1 MTTTQIR
8 AAKRTLP
15 DRWLRFCG
23 RFARSCGS
31 LLYETFCAWQADK
44 APTLAAALAFYTL
57 FTLTPVL
64 LVAISI
70 AGFVFGPDAAQ
81 SVVLERVRD
90 AAGEPGVRVVSAVLR
105 SVAESRAAFATSFAA
120 VLLGATAAFVHLQ
133 ASLNTIWEVMPPPDR
148 LFKNLMKARLF
159 SFLMVLGIGF
169 VLILF
174 MTTSTALTVL
184 QTLFPQPQQ
193 APGLLSRLY
202 HFFISPIALMV
213 LIGLTYKILPDAR
226 VRWRDVWVGA
236 AVTSVLFTAG
246 SSAIRFYL
254 ATTSLRSLYGAAG
267 SLIIFILWVY
277 VSAQIFFFGAEFT
290 HVYARKHGTPIVPK
304 GKAVR
309 FTRQVHSE

>member
-120 VLLGATAAFVHLQ
+120 VLLGATAAF
-133 ASLNTIWEVMPPPDR
+133 
-148 LFKNLMKARLF
+148 
-159 SFLMVLGIGF
+159 
-169 VLILF
+169 
-174 MTTSTALTVL
+174 
-184 QTLFPQPQQ
+184 
-193 APGLLSRLY
+193 
-202 HFFISPIALMV
+202 
-213 LIGLTYKILPDAR
+213 
-226 VRWRDVWVGA
+226 
-236 AVTSVLFTAG
+236 
-246 SSAIRFYL
+246 
-254 ATTSLRSLYGAAG
+254 
-267 SLIIFILWVY
+267 
-277 VSAQIFFFGAEFT
+277 
-290 HVYARKHGTPIVPK
+290 
-304 GKAVR
+304 
-309 FTRQVHSE
+309 